1 MINCQSAN
9 PAENK
14 PEVKIDVQ
22 EKSEK
27 MAEDVKIM
35 PLPTPVPE
43 QALKP
48 SPMDIVAPV
57 HVQPSIKSP
66 TASVP
71 KETVKDQGSAAEL
84 SERFIKEEAFIS
96 TSNNDEYHERILS
109 DFKLDDNKALNDLF
123 YKHVPQLK
131 KSSLLT
137 LDLSLAQNV
146 FRQNLTTFRTNE

>member
-14 PEVKIDVQ
+14 PEVKVDAP
-22 EKSEK
+22 EKA
-27 MAEDVKIM
+27 AEDAKIV
-35 PLPTPVPE
+35 PLLIPVSE
-43 QALKP
+43 QVAKP
-48 SPMDIVAPV
+48 SPMDISPSA
-57 HVQPSIKSP
+57 HVQPP

-71 KETVKDQGSAAEL
+71 KEAVKDQGSAAEL
-84 SERFIKEEAFIS
+84 SERFVKDEAFIS

-123 YKHVPQLK
+123 YKYVPQLK

-137 LDLSLAQNV
+137 LDLSLAPSV
-146 FRQNLTTFRTNE
+146 PSQNLTTI